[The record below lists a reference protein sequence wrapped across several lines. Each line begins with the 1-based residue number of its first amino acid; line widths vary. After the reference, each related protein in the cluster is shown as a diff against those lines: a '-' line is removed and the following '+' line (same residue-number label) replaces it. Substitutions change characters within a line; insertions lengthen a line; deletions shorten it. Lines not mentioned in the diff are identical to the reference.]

1 MDPKDAINYIYNNQ
15 YDSPRK
21 MICTA
26 KKLAADICAVYD
38 QEMIVMLLEAI
49 HNEDYVLVY
58 RMIVQ
63 TYERLK
69 EQIPTSIRAIAG
81 HQAYWE
87 LFLLLVSDEADEIE
101 VQMYELVGVVH
112 DRKWQRQALRE
123 LKEKEAQKLPASPRA
138 RWKISNSSGKESP
151 TLINDGSNR
160 TLRTVIATDASI
172 STGKPANAVCRS
184 ACSMISPPRPIHVN

>member
-1 MDPKDAINYIYNNQ
+1 MKNKIYQPMDPKDAINYIYNNQ

-101 VQMYELVGVVH
+101 VRMYELVGVVH
-112 DRKWQRQALRE
+112 ERKWQRQALRE
-123 LKEKEAQKLPASPRA
+123 LKEKEAQK
-138 RWKISNSSGKESP
+138 
-151 TLINDGSNR
+151 
-160 TLRTVIATDASI
+160 
-172 STGKPANAVCRS
+172 
-184 ACSMISPPRPIHVN
+184 

>member
-1 MDPKDAINYIYNNQ
+1 MKNKLYQPMDPKDAINYIYNNK
-15 YDSPRK
+15 YDSPRRL
-21 MICTA
+21 ICTA

-123 LKEKEAQKLPASPRA
+123 LKEKEAQK
-138 RWKISNSSGKESP
+138 
-151 TLINDGSNR
+151 
-160 TLRTVIATDASI
+160 
-172 STGKPANAVCRS
+172 
-184 ACSMISPPRPIHVN
+184 

>member
-1 MDPKDAINYIYNNQ
+1 MKNKLYQPMDPQDAINYIYNNQ
-15 YDSPRK
+15 YDSPRRL
-21 MICTA
+21 ICTA
-26 KKLAADICAVYD
+26 KKLAADICAVFD
-38 QEMIVMLLEAI
+38 QEMTVMFLEAI

-112 DRKWQRQALRE
+112 DRIWQRQALRE
-123 LKEKEAQKLPASPRA
+123 LKEKEAQK
-138 RWKISNSSGKESP
+138 
-151 TLINDGSNR
+151 
-160 TLRTVIATDASI
+160 
-172 STGKPANAVCRS
+172 
-184 ACSMISPPRPIHVN
+184 